1 MKKLLKSVVCG
12 TYEQC
17 TGALFMGE
25 KSKSYSLEKKKN
37 LKRKRVSGKRAS
49 QTHHWNISIMKGILD
64 RKHDIIILQ
73 RQSTFAFD
81 NFPPLGPHA
90 LVFSYNGWGKEL
102 LFRKLD

>member
-1 MKKLLKSVVCG
+1 
-12 TYEQC
+12 
-17 TGALFMGE
+17 MGLVNSARE
-25 KSKSYSLEKKKN
+25 KSQKVTAGKKKKISTAN
-37 LKRKRVSGKRAS
+37 VCLGSATRAS

-90 LVFSYNGWGKEL
+90 LVFPYNGWGKEL

>member
-1 MKKLLKSVVCG
+1 M
-12 TYEQC
+12 
-17 TGALFMGE
+17 
-25 KSKSYSLEKKKN
+25 
-37 LKRKRVSGKRAS
+37 
-49 QTHHWNISIMKGILD
+49 HHWNISIMKGIPD

-90 LVFSYNGWGKEL
+90 LVFPYNGWGKEL

>member
-1 MKKLLKSVVCG
+1 MRLGSTKH
-12 TYEQC
+12 
-17 TGALFMGE
+17 
-25 KSKSYSLEKKKN
+25 
-37 LKRKRVSGKRAS
+37 AS
-49 QTHHWNISIMKGILD
+49 QTHPWNISIMKGILD

-90 LVFSYNGWGKEL
+90 LVFPYNGRGKEL